1 MDRLDA
7 LLKHFTVSAQM
18 FHSGALCGINDFEPQ
33 KGLGQL
39 HLLQG
44 GQLQI
49 EHHRESIISVTEPS
63 LLFYPRPHFHRFI
76 SDAKTGVHLT
86 CAHIQFNGGVN
97 NPLVQ
102 SLPAFLILPLSEID
116 DAETVLDI
124 LFREA
129 FNQRCGRQVIV
140 DRLFEVVLVN
150 VFRVL
155 MSREHVT
162 RGLLA
167 GMAQPQIARSLI
179 AMHAQPAKDWSL
191 EKLAKEAGMSR
202 SVYAASFKKILDAT
216 PVDYLAQWRLSL
228 AQQRLRAG
236 QSLKQIVDELGY
248 GSMAAFSR
256 AFKTRCQMSPRE
268 WRATQMQ
275 VF

>member
-1 MDRLDA
+1 MDRLEA

-18 FHSGALCGINDFEPQ
+18 FHSGPLCGVNDFEPQ

-39 HLLQG
+39 HLLQSG
-44 GQLQI
+44 ALQI
-49 EHHRESIISVTEPS
+49 QHHKSSVISVAEPS

-76 SDAKTGVHLT
+76 SDEKTGAALT
-86 CAHIQFNGGVN
+86 CAHIQFSGGAN

-102 SLPAFLILPLSEID
+102 SLPTFFVLPLSELD
-116 DAETVLDI
+116 DCRVLLDI

-129 FNQRCGRQVIV
+129 FDQRCGRQIVV

-150 VFRVL
+150 IFRWLMGRNHIHSGVL
-155 MSREHVT
+155 S
-162 RGLLA
+162 
-167 GMAQPQIARSLI
+167 GMANPQIAKSLVAI
-179 AMHAQPAKDWSL
+179 HSNPALDWSL

-202 SVYAASFKKILDAT
+202 SVYAASFRKILETT
-216 PVDYLAQWRLSL
+216 PMDYLAQWRFSL
-228 AQQRLRAG
+228 AQQRLQSG

-256 AFKTRCQMSPRE
+256 AFKARCQMSPRE
-268 WRATQMQ
+268 WRNANS
-275 VF
+275 

>member
-1 MDRLDA
+1 MDRLEA
-7 LLKHFTVSAQM
+7 LLKHFTVSARM
-18 FHSGALCGINDFEPQ
+18 FHSGALCGINDFEPK

-44 GQLQI
+44 GELQI
-49 EHHRESIISVTEPS
+49 EHHKASIISVTEPS
-63 LLFYPRPHFHRFI
+63 LLFYPRPYFHRFI
-76 SDAKTGVHLT
+76 SDAKTGVELT

-97 NPLVQ
+97 NPLMQ
-102 SLPAFLILPLSEID
+102 SLPAFLILPLSELD
-116 DAETVLDI
+116 DAQVLLDI

-150 VFRVL
+150 IFRVL
-155 MSREHVT
+155 MT
-162 RGLLA
+162 RDHKPTGLLA
-167 GMAQPQIARSLI
+167 GMAQPQIARSLV

-202 SVYAASFKKILDAT
+202 SVYAATFKKILDTT

-228 AQQRLRAG
+228 AQQRLRSG
-236 QSLKQIVDELGY
+236 QPLKQIVDELGY

-256 AFKTRCQMSPRE
+256 GFKARCQMSPRE
-268 WRATQMQ
+268 WRAQQ
-275 VF
+275 I

>member
-1 MDRLDA
+1 MDRLEA

-39 HLLQG
+39 HLLQR

-49 EHHRESIISVTEPS
+49 EHQRESIISVTEPS
-63 LLFYPRPHFHRFI
+63 LLFYPRPYFHRFI
-76 SDAKTGVHLT
+76 SDAKTGVELT
-86 CAHIQFNGGVN
+86 CANIQFNGGVN

-102 SLPAFLILPLSEID
+102 SLPAFLILPLSELD
-116 DAETVLDI
+116 DAEVLLDI

-150 VFRVL
+150 IFRVL
-155 MSREHVT
+155 MNREHLPS
-162 RGLLA
+162 GLLA
-167 GMAQPQIARSLI
+167 GMAQPQIARSLV
-179 AMHAQPAKDWSL
+179 AMHTQPAESWSL

-202 SVYAASFKKILDAT
+202 SVYAASFKQTLAT
-216 PVDYLAQWRLSL
+216 TPGEYLAQWRFSL
-228 AQQRLRAG
+228 AQQKLRAG
-236 QSLKQIVDELGY
+236 QPLKKIVDELGY

-256 AFKTRCQMSPRE
+256 AFRVRCQMSPRE
-268 WRATQMQ
+268 WRNENC
-275 VF
+275 

>member
-1 MDRLDA
+1 MDRLEG

-18 FHSGALCGINDFEPQ
+18 FHTGALCGINDFEPQ

-39 HLLQG
+39 HLLQRG
-44 GQLQI
+44 ELQI
-49 EHHRESIISVTEPS
+49 EHHKASIISVTEPS

-76 SDAKTGVHLT
+76 SDNKMGVELT

-102 SLPAFLILPLSEID
+102 SLPAFLILPLSELD
-116 DAETVLDI
+116 DAQVLLDI

-150 VFRVL
+150 IFRVL
-155 MSREHVT
+155 MNREHVPG
-162 RGLLA
+162 GLLA
-167 GMAQPQIARSLI
+167 GMAQPQIARSLV
-179 AMHAQPAKDWSL
+179 AVHSHPAESWSL

-202 SVYAASFKKILDAT
+202 SVYAASFRKIVGTT
-216 PVDYLAQWRLSL
+216 PMDYLAQWRLSL

-256 AFKTRCQMSPRE
+256 AFKTRCQLSPRE
-268 WRATQMQ
+268 WRTAQHC
-275 VF
+275 

>member
-1 MDRLDA
+1 MDRLEA

-39 HLLQG
+39 HLLQSG
-44 GQLQI
+44 VLQI
-49 EHHRESIISVTEPS
+49 EHHREAVISVVEPS

-76 SDAKTGVHLT
+76 SDENSGAALT
-86 CAHIQFNGGVN
+86 CAHIQFNGGIN

-102 SLPAFLILPLSEID
+102 SLPAFLILPLSELD
-116 DAETVLDI
+116 DADVLLGI

-129 FNQRCGRQVIV
+129 FNQRCGRQVVV

-150 VFRVL
+150 IFRWL
-155 MSREHVT
+155 MKGNHVPN
-162 RGLLA
+162 GLLA
-167 GMAQPQIARSLI
+167 GMAQPQIARSLV
-179 AMHAQPAKDWSL
+179 AMHANPALDWSL

-202 SVYAASFKKILDAT
+202 SVYASNFRKILDTT
-216 PVDYLAQWRLSL
+216 PLEYLARWRLSL
-228 AQQRLRAG
+228 AQQRLQSG
-236 QSLKQIVDELGY
+236 QSLKQIVDALGY

-256 AFKTRCQMSPRE
+256 AFRTRCQMSPRE
-268 WRATQMQ
+268 WKTMQ
-275 VF
+275 QG